1 MLIYNSPQLFAV
13 SHVLRRL
20 PVPRHS
26 PYALLRLNSLFLV
39 LFHCLSFV
47 TVNCLG
53 CLELLS
59 QSLALLS
66 FYHSRGKIV
75 VSHFLGKTFFDL
87 LISKN
92 LCSIICSFACFLF
105 IQFSMIFPAALAA
118 LVGSSGTSHH
128 APAYRVLKRYACAL
142 GFVLFD
148 PRRSRGS
155 GGKILEPRSNVP
167 RP

>member
-105 IQFSMIFPAALAA
+105 IQFSMIFPA
-118 LVGSSGTSHH
+118 GSSRLWWAQVEHRITLQRTASLNATRTRSALRFFTFGG
-128 APAYRVLKRYACAL
+128 LKWNIA
-142 GFVLFD
+142 
-148 PRRSRGS
+148 S
-155 GGKILEPRSNVP
+155 RSNVP
-167 RP
+167 RT

>member
-1 MLIYNSPQLFAV
+1 MDSVIDGQKAGFPHSEICGSMLIYNSPQLIAV

-105 IQFSMIFPAALAA
+105 IQFSMIFPAGLSRLA
-118 LVGSSGTSHH
+118 G
-128 APAYRVLKRYACAL
+128 LKWNIA
-142 GFVLFD
+142 
-148 PRRSRGS
+148 S
-155 GGKILEPRSNVP
+155 RSNVP
-167 RP
+167 RT

>member
-118 LVGSSGTSHH
+118 LVAKSSNL
-128 APAYRVLKRYACAL
+128 APTYRVLKRCACAPGSPIFHL
-142 GFVLFD
+142 WWAQVD
-148 PRRSRGS
+148 SNHRPRAYQARA
-155 GGKILEPRSNVP
+155 LTC
-167 RP
+167 